1 MVDCEKIQDKY
12 PLNLLLVAFGC
23 QTQNV
28 YGAQN
33 GQNPNRHKFRQIYK
47 VCNFGSFVSMLPLS
61 KQDKVQMR
69 GACCIDVQYRN
80 LEPLIIYKT
89 NMRKQAGN
97 KLTWPVC
104 HFVFSKQI
112 ICLSCT
118 SLLPTHF
125 PKKPQVFLITPN
137 LSKRQLVYCPLWSQ
151 RQFASN
157 TTDLLS
163 LEHPDVSQ
171 VQRGISG
178 WYSSSCTPPQNKIR
192 RTIHLDSFFLAKATM
207 RP

>member
-1 MVDCEKIQDKY
+1 MFTGPKTAKTQTATSSGRFLFLATSD
-12 PLNLLLVAFGC
+12 PLFQC
-23 QTQNV
+23 CRS
-28 YGAQN
+28 
-33 GQNPNRHKFRQIYK
+33 NRWK
-47 VCNFGSFVSMLPLS
+47 VS

-69 GACCIDVQYRN
+69 GASCIYVLYRN

-89 NMRKQAGN
+89 NMHKQAGN
-97 KLTWPVC
+97 RLTWPVC
-104 HFVFSKQI
+104 HFVIF
-112 ICLSCT
+112 CLFQTNLFAFHALPSCPL
-118 SLLPTHF
+118 SFQERL
-125 PKKPQVFLITPN
+125 N